1 MEEGSPQAGGW
12 SSLDVVMTTSRCTC
26 MYRIREKK
34 AIRYMY
40 LISGGRV
47 RYVVPAVWAEKRSR
61 PVKQTILL
69 PVVVSGVVSLSRVMK
84 PCFR

>member
-1 MEEGSPQAGGW
+1 MRKLGMEEGSPQAGGW

-47 RYVVPAVWAEKRSR
+47 SSTCSVGGKEIETSEADYYP
-61 PVKQTILL
+61 L
-69 PVVVSGVVSLSRVMK
+69 
-84 PCFR
+84 